1 MVSVLAVTPV
11 GVYMTKHEAV
21 PVVVVPPTSVHDEPV
36 NEPRVPASLVK
47 PTFPPGVTAVPSP
60 EESVTVAVHVVADPV
75 LTDAGRHVR
84 VVAVGRGTTVR
95 CTVAPEGAWSTSPE

>member
-21 PVVVVPPTSVHDEPV
+21 PVVVPPTSVHDEPV
-36 NEPRVPASLVK
+36 NEPRVRASLVK

-60 EESVTVAVHVVADPV
+60 EESVTVAVHVVAACV
-75 LTDAGRHVR
+75 LMDAGRHWR
-84 VVAVGRGTTVR
+84 VVVVRCGTSVR
-95 CTVAPEGAWSTSPE
+95 CTVAPDGAW